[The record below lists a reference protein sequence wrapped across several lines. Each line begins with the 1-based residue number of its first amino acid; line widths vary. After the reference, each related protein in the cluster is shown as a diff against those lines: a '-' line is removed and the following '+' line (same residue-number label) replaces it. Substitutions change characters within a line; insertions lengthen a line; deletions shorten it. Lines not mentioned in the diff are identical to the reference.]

1 MMSEVDAFT
10 LKISSQVQ
18 KKHINDKMVGLTNQ
32 ERILLHKLL
41 FEPKFIKVKCKANL
55 KQAIGS
61 QLIIIEEE
69 NEEMC

>member
-55 KQAIGS
+55 K
-61 QLIIIEEE
+61 
-69 NEEMC
+69 